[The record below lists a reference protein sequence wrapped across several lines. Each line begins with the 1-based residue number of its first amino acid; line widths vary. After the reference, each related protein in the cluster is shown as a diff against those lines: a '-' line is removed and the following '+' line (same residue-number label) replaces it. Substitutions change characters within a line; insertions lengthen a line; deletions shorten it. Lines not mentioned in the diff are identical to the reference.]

1 MAKAAIFTRKDEEFL
16 RTLKVGADDPRVETE
31 IASSFKA
38 LYEAAGERC
47 RSLDEECM
55 RAHGA
60 ERHERALR
68 KRYHKAA
75 CIANGILLGLCCLP
89 CGPWWM
95 HVLTGI
101 GFVVVIWQCIRH
113 EKDEEHPH

>member
-1 MAKAAIFTRKDEEFL
+1 MAKTIMFTRKDEEFL
-16 RTLKVGADDPRVETE
+16 RTLKVGANDPRQETE
-31 IASSFKA
+31 ICSSFKA

-68 KRYHKAA
+68 KRYQMAT
-75 CIANGILLGLCCLP
+75 CIANGILLLLACVP
-89 CGPWWM
+89 FGPRWM
-95 HVLTGI
+95 HILTGFS
-101 GFVVVIWQCIRH
+101 FVAVIWQCTRH
-113 EKDEEHPH
+113 KKDEEGF